1 MLRRCGAP
9 TRGYLD
15 WYGSAPGTVGERS
28 RIPLGG
34 SAKTKLNVYIE
45 RSRHTSYTYHFPQ
58 RYAYNIRVPTYPH
71 SQLAARSAAIP
82 TYPPSGAEF
91 RERPPSG
98 RAQRYLPTLARCLP
112 APRPYLPTLAGF
124 SNCSGHLRALG
135 KETQPCCM
143 VHGRPTTRRGA
154 PACLLLVFSAAGVP
168 VPELRARYPLKS
180 SERGRASRCECG
192 TRVRHARRSADR
204 C

>member
-82 TYPPSGAEF
+82 TSPPSGAEF

-98 RAQRYLPTLARCLP
+98 RAQRYLPTLAQVFPITRTIIGTSSIDRNIPGLSCKAAAPPTAQYENLP
-112 APRPYLPTLAGF
+112 RLPNAPRIRISAVASSPDF
-124 SNCSGHLRALG
+124 
-135 KETQPCCM
+135 PC
-143 VHGRPTTRRGA
+143 P
-154 PACLLLVFSAAGVP
+154 
-168 VPELRARYPLKS
+168 
-180 SERGRASRCECG
+180 
-192 TRVRHARRSADR
+192 
-204 C
+204 